1 LKKQDRRVFSTLNGL
16 RGLAALAVVTLHVPD
31 HTFRELL
38 PGSPLA
44 VDLFFAL
51 SGFVLAHSY
60 TERLRDEMGAME
72 FMRIRIIRL
81 YPLYILG
88 TALVM
93 AHFALLAGFNYR
105 AWLHVIGSAVFAV
118 LFLPTPPGISPD
130 WHPFPLNFP
139 AWSLFFELV
148 INYVFALLLPR
159 LTNRLLAGVILIG
172 LPMLIAT
179 GLYFGDLTPGWS
191 FSNFWGGGGRVVYSF
206 FAGVAA
212 YRIWRN
218 GCFEWVKLP
227 APVALIILVAVFAA
241 EPING
246 RALYDLSAAIVVF
259 PILVL
264 AATRKETAGFFIRIC
279 EYLGRASY
287 AIYVMQVSVIVWSK
301 TISKHLLGYQLAYF
315 GVAGTIGVLVALT
328 ALALFLDKYYDQ
340 TARAR
345 MSRLFRRKQLT
356 SNRNI

>member
-44 VDLFFAL
+44 VDLFFVL

-212 YRIWRN
+212 YRVWRRGN
-218 GCFEWVKLP
+218 FDWIKIAGAGGADHSGGRVRRRTDQRPRDLRSICGNHRLSDPGSRRSEKRASGLFHKDLR
-227 APVALIILVAVFAA
+227 APRACVLRHLCHAGFGDRVEQNDIEAII
-241 EPING
+241 G
-246 RALYDLSAAIVVF
+246 LSAYRPRGSGDDCGFGGPYGLGVVSGQ
-259 PILVL
+259 VL
-264 AATRKETAGFFIRIC
+264 
-279 EYLGRASY
+279 
-287 AIYVMQVSVIVWSK
+287 
-301 TISKHLLGYQLAYF
+301 
-315 GVAGTIGVLVALT
+315 
-328 ALALFLDKYYDQ
+328 
-340 TARAR
+340 
-345 MSRLFRRKQLT
+345 
-356 SNRNI
+356 

>member
-1 LKKQDRRVFSTLNGL
+1 LNKQDRRVFSTLNGL
-16 RGLAALAVVTLHVPD
+16 RGLAALAVVTRHVPD
-31 HTFRELL
+31 LTFRELL
-38 PGSPLA
+38 PGSALA
-44 VDLFFAL
+44 VDLFFVL

-60 TERLRDEMGAME
+60 TERLRGEMGAMA
-72 FMRIRIIRL
+72 FMRVRIIRL

-88 TALVM
+88 TALVT
-93 AHFALLAGFNYR
+93 AHFALLADFNYR
-105 AWLHVIGSAVFAV
+105 AWLHIIGSAVFAV

-191 FSNFWGGGGRVVYSF
+191 FSNFWGGGGRVAHSF

-212 YRIWRN
+212 YRIWQSGR
-218 GCFEWVKLP
+218 FDWIKLP
-227 APVALIILVAVFAA
+227 TPVALVILVAVYAA

-246 RALYDLSAAIVVF
+246 RAIYDLFAAIVVS

-264 AATRKETAGFFIRIC
+264 GAARKEPAGFFIRIC
-279 EYLGRASY
+279 EHLGRASY
-287 AIYVMQVSVIVWSK
+287 AIYVMQVSVIMW
-301 TISKHLLGYQLAYF
+301 TITVSKHLFGYQLAYS
-315 GVAGTIGVLVALT
+315 GLAGTIGVLVAVT

-345 MSRLFRRKQLT
+345 MSRLF
-356 SNRNI
+356 